1 MSNKKVLVWETLAT
15 VSGGQKMTLTVLDML
30 SDQYEFC
37 CLIPSEGMLSEE
49 LKKRNIP
56 YVLMGDQTLP
66 TGVKGK
72 QVIFRYGWM
81 SVKNVCKSL
90 NQIRK
95 YKPDMLYCPGP
106 AALPWSAVCG
116 SLTGKPVIWHL
127 HHIFLDGATKKL
139 LNICGKWKS
148 VRKIIAISEA
158 VGNQITAEQANT
170 KIKVLYNPVDARK
183 YASGDSRKI
192 LVEVQKHLEEPLQN
206 YYPIILQIGAI
217 TKNKNQAALLDVLAE
232 LNELGKNPLGIIIG
246 QTISCADQEYKN
258 ALYQT
263 AEKMDIYANLLFVGQ
278 RSDVEDFFP
287 LADCVFIPSIEGLS
301 LVALEAMAAKCRIVT
316 SRAGGIGELL
326 SAANC
331 GTFYEPGTDSKAM
344 AEAVLES
351 TKDKGLQSGY
361 EYCQKLSNENY
372 KAQLITVFDKEQ
384 GREGKYEGHAN

>member
-1 MSNKKVLVWETLAT
+1 MVKKKVLVWETLAT

-37 CLIPSEGMLSEE
+37 CLIPAEGMLSEE

-90 NQIRK
+90 RQIRK

-148 VRKIIAISEA
+148 VRKIIAVSNCVGDQIQNEA
-158 VGNQITAEQANT
+158 AHKKVE
-170 KIKVLYNPVDARK
+170 VLYNPVDVQK
-183 YASGDSRKI
+183 YANGNPDKILAEVENALGRKI
-192 LVEVQKHLEEPLQN
+192 VRGVL
-206 YYPIILQIGAI
+206 ILTHIGAI
-217 TKNKNQAALLDVLAE
+217 TKNKCQDLFVRTVQEIKKRGRNVIGLMIGDVV
-232 LNELGKNPLGIIIG
+232 
-246 QTISCADQEYKN
+246 TDADREYKKTIDLDIREN
-258 ALYQT
+258 GLVN
-263 AEKMDIYANLLFVGQ
+263 DIYAPGFRRDIG
-278 RSDVEDFFP
+278 DI
-287 LADCVFIPSIEGLS
+287 LAATDCVVVPSSEGMPLT
-301 LVALEAMAAKCRIVT
+301 VLEAMSARTHVVGMDQGGSREVLMAAGC
-316 SRAGGIGELL
+316 GELF
-326 SAANC
+326 AVN
-331 GTFYEPGTDSKAM
+331 GTEKAV
-344 AEAVLES
+344 ADAVLRAINQGE
-351 TKDKGLQSGY
+351 DELESGY
-361 EYCQKLSNENY
+361 RFCLQQSYENY
-372 KAQLITVFDKEQ
+372 SKGVHGVFSDMT
-384 GREGKYEGHAN
+384 